1 MTSSGPGSPL
11 RAHFNDGSSNWAG
24 LHGSSTALALLT
36 AALEHDGIVLVVTR
50 SSHQSHLLEQDI
62 RLFGE
67 GVLPVLHFPDHETLP
82 YDPFSPH
89 PDIVAERLSTLS
101 MLAGMDKGLLL
112 APIATLMQ
120 RLPPRSHVLGQNIQL
135 EIGQTLVIEQFRQRL
150 QQAGYSHADPVYQAG
165 QFAVRGSVVDLFA
178 SGSKQP
184 LRIDLF
190 DEEIDSL
197 REFDSETQR
206 STAEL
211 QKFKMLPAREYPCD
225 MASFDALRKAFRYR
239 FVVDTRNVALY
250 QDLRQGLHPQ
260 GLEQYLPLFYEHTES
275 LFDYLPAKPLVVTQH
290 GIEEAAVD
298 FWSSTQERWEQR
310 RHDIERPVLD
320 PTELYF
326 SARDT
331 QGQLDKFDR
340 VSLLETDDSAKSHS
354 GTGSESGMT
363 DPESSFLGKSK
374 WPPGQARGD
383 DKFVIRFDT
392 SSVPDLHIH
401 DRGNEPAAALL
412 EFCNHYRGR
421 IMFAAD
427 TTGRREVLAETLQA
441 FGIRPQRFDS
451 WAEFQA
457 SGAGFGL
464 AVLPLEQGFLS
475 GDDIAVLTESQL
487 FGGRARPK
495 TTRKLTERDPEA
507 IIRSLSDLELG
518 DPVVHED
525 QGIGRYRGLQSLEI
539 DGREAEFL
547 MLEYAG
553 EDKLYVPV
561 ASMHLI
567 SRYTGGA
574 AENAPL
580 HRLGSEQWAK
590 ARKRAA
596 KKVRDVAAELL
607 DLYARRQARQGYG
620 FELDQPM
627 YADFCS
633 GFPFEET
640 QDQQKAIEAVLDD
653 MVSTKP
659 MDRVVCGDVGFGKT
673 EVALRAAYVAVQGQ
687 RQVAILVP
695 TTLLAQQHF
704 SKFSDRFA
712 DWPIRIELL
721 SRFRTGKQLDATL
734 KDLAQ
739 GKVDIV
745 IGTHKLLQRDIH
757 FKQLGLVIVDEE
769 QRFGVR
775 QKERLKQ
782 LRAEVDLLTLTATP
796 IPRTL
801 NMAMSGI
808 RDLSIIATP
817 PARRMAVKTL
827 ISQWDTALL
836 REALQREIQ
845 RGGQAFFLHN
855 EVRTIDQIAREVG
868 ELVPGARIRVAHGQ
882 MRRGELEKTMLDFYR
897 QRINVLVCTT
907 IIENGI
913 DVPTANTIIV
923 NRADK
928 FGLAQLHQLRGR
940 VGRSHHRAYAY
951 LIIPDKR
958 SMTRDAHKRLEA
970 IASLEELGAGFTLA
984 THDLEIRGAGEL
996 LGDEQSGEIQSVG
1009 FSLYSELLARAVA
1022 ALREGREVDL
1032 ESSLH
1037 QETDIELHVSALIPE
1052 DFLGDIHMRLTLY
1065 KRIASAPDQAAL
1077 RDLQV
1082 EMIDRFGLLPAQTKH
1097 LFQVT
1102 ELRQKARAIGVSRI
1116 DFGET
1121 GGRIEFAQNT
1131 SADPAALLEMI
1142 QQQPFDYK
1150 LQGPHKLRILFDE
1163 ESVEERTRISHEI
1176 LDKLTP

>member
-1 MTSSGPGSPL
+1 MNFAGPKSPFSARFDQGST
-11 RAHFNDGSSNWAG
+11 DWTG
-24 LHGSSTALALLT
+24 LHGSSTALALLS
-36 AALEHDGIVLVVTR
+36 AAQAHDGIVLVVTR
-50 SSHQSHLLEQDI
+50 SSHQSHVLEQDI
-62 RLFGE
+62 RLFSDGT
-67 GVLPVLHFPDHETLP
+67 LPVLHFPDHETLP

-101 MLAGMDKGLLL
+101 TLAGINSGLLL
-112 APIATLMQ
+112 VPVATLMQ
-120 RLPPRSHVLGQNIQL
+120 RLPPRSHTLGRNIQL
-135 EIGQTLVIEQFRQRL
+135 KTGQTLVIEDFRRRL

-165 QFAVRGSVVDLFA
+165 QFAVRGSVIDLFP
-178 SGSKQP
+178 SGRKTP
-184 LRIDLF
+184 IRIDLF

-197 REFDSETQR
+197 REFDPETQR
-206 STAEL
+206 SSNEL
-211 QKFKMLPAREYPCD
+211 QDFNMLPAREYPCD
-225 MASFDALRKAFRYR
+225 KASFEALRKAFRYR
-239 FVVDTRNVALY
+239 FVVDTRNVSLY

-260 GLEQYLPLFYEHTES
+260 GLEQYLPLFFEHTES
-275 LFDYLPAKPLVVTQH
+275 LLDYLPAKPLVVTQH
-290 GIEEAAVD
+290 GFEEAAVD
-298 FWSSTQERWEQR
+298 FWSSTNERWEQR

-320 PTELYF
+320 PLELYF
-326 SARDT
+326 NAKDVQQQLKQFTTVHLFEASDQPVSGAR
-331 QGQLDKFDR
+331 F
-340 VSLLETDDSAKSHS
+340 ETLTA
-354 GTGSESGMT
+354 
-363 DPESSFLGKSK
+363 
-374 WPPGQARGD
+374 
-383 DKFVIRFDT
+383 
-392 SSVPDLHIH
+392 PDLHIH
-401 DRGNEPAAALL
+401 DRGNEPAAALSKFIS
-412 EFCNHYRGR
+412 EFPGR

-427 TTGRREVLAETLQA
+427 TTGRREVLSETLRA
-441 FGIRPQRFDS
+441 FAIHPQRYES
-451 WAEFQA
+451 WNEFQL
-457 SGAGFGL
+457 SDKRLGL
-464 AVLPLEQGFLS
+464 TVLPIEQGFVS
-475 GDDIAVLTESQL
+475 GSGIAILTESQL
-487 FGGRARPK
+487 FGGRVRPK
-495 TTRKLTERDPEA
+495 TTRKLSERDPES

-525 QGIGRYRGLQSLEI
+525 HGVGRYRGLQSLEI
-539 DGREAEFL
+539 DEREAEFL
-547 MLEYAG
+547 MLEYAS

-561 ASMHLI
+561 SSMHLI

-607 DLYARRQARQGYG
+607 DLYARRQARQG
-620 FELDQPM
+620 FEFKLDKPM
-627 YADFCS
+627 YADFTS

-640 QDQQKAIEAVLDD
+640 PDQQRTIESVLED
-653 MVSTKP
+653 MESSQP

-687 RQVAILVP
+687 KQVAILVP

-704 SKFSDRFA
+704 SNFSDRFA
-712 DWPIRIELL
+712 DWPVRIELL
-721 SRFRTGKQLDATL
+721 SRFRTGKQLNATL
-734 KDLAQ
+734 KDLAN

-745 IGTHKLLQRDIH
+745 VGTHKLLQRDIK

-782 LRAEVDLLTLTATP
+782 LRAEVDMLTLTATP

-817 PARRMAVKTL
+817 PARRMAIKTL
-827 ISQWDTALL
+827 VSQWDTALL

-855 EVRTIDQIAREVG
+855 EVRNIEQVAREVG
-868 ELVPGARIRVAHGQ
+868 ELVPAARIRVAHGQ
-882 MRRGELEKTMLDFYR
+882 MPRGELEKVMLDFYR

-951 LIIPDKR
+951 LIVPDKR

-1022 ALREGREVDL
+1022 AMREGKEVDL
-1032 ESSLH
+1032 EGSLH
-1037 QETDIELHVSALIPE
+1037 QETDIELHISALIPE
-1052 DFLGDIHMRLTLY
+1052 DWLGDIHMRLTLY
-1065 KRIASAPDQAAL
+1065 KRIASAPDDAAL

-1082 EMIDRFGLLPAQTKH
+1082 EMIDRFGLLPPQTKH
-1097 LFQVT
+1097 LFQIA
-1102 ELRQKARAIGVSRI
+1102 ELKQKARAIGVSRI

-1121 GGRIEFAQNT
+1121 GGRFEFTEETCAN
-1131 SADPAALLEMI
+1131 PVALLEMI
-1142 QQQPFDYK
+1142 QKQSFDYK
-1150 LQGPHKLRILFDE
+1150 MQGPRKLRLMFDE
-1163 ESVEERTRISHEI
+1163 ESVEERIRLSGEI
-1176 LDKLTP
+1176 LDKLTPV

>member
-1 MTSSGPGSPL
+1 MSSKGPQSPL
-11 RAHFNDGSSNWAG
+11 EARFDKGSTVWTG
-24 LHGSSTALALLT
+24 LHGSSKALALFS
-36 AALEHDGIVLVVTR
+36 AARAHDGVVLVVTR
-50 SSHQSHLLEQDI
+50 SSHQSQLLEQDI
-62 RLFGE
+62 RLFSNGQT
-67 GVLPVLHFPDHETLP
+67 PVLHFPDHETLP

-89 PDIVAERLSTLS
+89 PDIIAERLSTLS
-101 MLAGMDKGLLL
+101 SLAKLRNGLLL
-112 APIATLMQ
+112 VPIATLMQ
-120 RLPPRSHVLGQNIQL
+120 RLPPRSHVLGKNIQL
-135 EIGQTLVIEQFRQRL
+135 KTGQTLVIDDFRQRL
-150 QQAGYSHADPVYQAG
+150 QTAGYSHADPVYQAG
-165 QFAVRGSVVDLFA
+165 QFAVRGSVVDLFP
-178 SGSKQP
+178 SGRKQP

-190 DEEIDSL
+190 DEEIESL
-197 REFDSETQR
+197 REFDPETQR

-211 QKFKMLPAREYPCD
+211 QEFAMLPAREYPCD
-225 MASFDALRKAFRYR
+225 PESFDALRKAFRYR
-239 FVVDTRNVALY
+239 FVVDTRNVSLY

-260 GLEQYLPLFYEHTES
+260 GLEQYLPLFFEETES
-275 LFDYLPAKPLVVTQH
+275 LLDYLPAAPLVVMQS

-298 FWSSTQERWEQR
+298 FWSSTNERWEQR

-320 PTELYF
+320 PLEMYF
-326 SARDT
+326 NPKDT
-331 QGQLDKFDR
+331 RTQLEVYDS
-340 VSLLETDDSAKSHS
+340 VSLLGAEDRMASA
-354 GTGSESGMT
+354 TLFAT
-363 DPESSFLGKSK
+363 QP
-374 WPPGQARGD
+374 A
-383 DKFVIRFDT
+383 
-392 SSVPDLHIH
+392 PDLHIH
-401 DRGNEPAAALL
+401 DRGNEPAAALQKF
-412 EFCNHYRGR
+412 ERSFTGR

-427 TTGRREVLAETLQA
+427 TAGRREVLADTLRA
-441 FGIRPQRFDS
+441 FAVDPQRFES
-451 WAEFQA
+451 WDEFQSSDA
-457 SGAGFGL
+457 RLGL
-464 AVLPLEQGFLS
+464 AVLPLEQGFVVA
-475 GDDIAVLTESQL
+475 DDIAVLTESQL

-495 TTRKLTERDPEA
+495 ATRKLSERDPEA
-507 IIRSLSDLELG
+507 IIRSLSDLEPG

-553 EDKLYVPV
+553 QDKLYVPV

-567 SRYTGGA
+567 SRYTGGP
-574 AENAPL
+574 AESAPL

-590 ARKRAA
+590 VRKRAA
-596 KKVRDVAAELL
+596 KRVRDVAAELL
-607 DLYARRQARQGYG
+607 DLYARRQARSGYG
-620 FELDQPM
+620 FELDKPM
-627 YADFCS
+627 YTEFS
-633 GFPFEET
+633 SSFPFEET
-640 QDQQKAIEAVLDD
+640 QDQLRTIEAVLED
-653 MVSTKP
+653 MVSSQP

-673 EVALRAAYVAVQGQ
+673 EVALRAAFVAVQGQ
-687 RQVAILVP
+687 KQVAILVP

-704 SKFSDRFA
+704 SNFSDRFA
-712 DWPIRIELL
+712 DWPVRIELL

-734 KDLAQ
+734 EDLEK

-745 IGTHKLLQRDIH
+745 IGTHKLLQRNIR
-757 FKQLGLVIVDEE
+757 FSKLGLVIVDEE

-782 LRAEVDLLTLTATP
+782 MRAEVDMLTLTATP

-817 PARRMAVKTL
+817 PARRMAIKTL
-827 ISQWDTALL
+827 VSQWDSALL

-855 EVRTIDQIAREVG
+855 EVRNIEQIAREVG
-868 ELVPGARIRVAHGQ
+868 ELVPAARIRVAHGQ
-882 MRRGELEKTMLDFYR
+882 MPRGELEKVMLDFYR

-951 LIIPDKR
+951 LIVPDKR

-1022 ALREGREVDL
+1022 AMRDGKEVDL
-1032 ESSLH
+1032 EGSLH

-1052 DFLGDIHMRLTLY
+1052 DWLGDIHTRLTLY
-1065 KRIASAPDQAAL
+1065 KRIASAPDESAL

-1082 EMIDRFGLLPAQTKH
+1082 EMIDRFGLLPPQTKH
-1097 LFQVT
+1097 LFEVSR
-1102 ELRQKARAIGVSRI
+1102 LRQKARAIGVSRI

-1121 GGRIEFAQNT
+1121 GGRIEFDKDT
-1131 SADPAALLEMI
+1131 SANPSGLLEMI
-1142 QQQPFDYK
+1142 QQNPFDYK
-1150 LQGPHKLRILFDE
+1150 LQGPHRLRILFDE
-1163 ESVEERTRISHEI
+1163 ESVEERIRISNEI
-1176 LDKLTP
+1176 LDKLTPPK

>member
-1 MTSSGPGSPL
+1 MSSAGPRSPL
-11 RAHFNDGSSNWAG
+11 GARFVGGSSNWAG
-24 LHGSSTALALLT
+24 LHGSSAALALLS
-36 AALEHDGIVLVVTR
+36 AARAFDGIVLVVTR
-50 SSHQSHLLEQDI
+50 SSHQSHVLERDI
-62 RLFGE
+62 RLFSDGT
-67 GVLPVLHFPDHETLP
+67 LPVLHFPDHETLP

-89 PDIVAERLSTLS
+89 PDIIAERLSTLS
-101 MLAGMDKGLLL
+101 SLASIKKGLLL

-120 RLPPRSHVLGQNIQL
+120 RLPPRSHTLGRNIQL
-135 EIGQTLVIEQFRQRL
+135 KTGQTLVIEDFRKRL

-165 QFAVRGSVVDLFA
+165 QFAVRGSVVDLFP
-178 SGSKQP
+178 SGRKLP

-197 REFDSETQR
+197 REFDPETQR
-206 STAEL
+206 STREL
-211 QKFKMLPAREYPCD
+211 QAFSMLPAREYPCD
-225 MASFDALRKAFRYR
+225 GASFEAFRKAFRYR
-239 FVVDTRNVALY
+239 FVVDTRNVSMY
-250 QDLRQGLHPQ
+250 QDVRQGMHPQ
-260 GLEQYLPLFYEHTES
+260 GLEQYLPLF
-275 LFDYLPAKPLVVTQH
+275 FN
-290 GIEEAAVD
+290 AVN
-298 FWSSTQERWEQR
+298 FWSSTTERWEQR

-320 PTELYF
+320 PVELYF
-326 SARDT
+326 NARDV
-331 QGQLDKFDR
+331 QDQLDVFNI
-340 VSLLETDDSAKSHS
+340 VSLLEAEDSDVSA
-354 GTGSESGMT
+354 
-363 DPESSFLGKSK
+363 
-374 WPPGQARGD
+374 
-383 DKFVIRFDT
+383 IRYET
-392 SSVPDLHIH
+392 RPAPDLHIH

-412 EFCNHYRGR
+412 EFTQTFPGR

-427 TTGRREVLAETLQA
+427 TTGRREVLSETLRA
-441 FGIRPQRFDS
+441 FAIRPQRFES
-451 WAEFQA
+451 WAAFQA
-457 SGAGFGL
+457 SGERLGL
-464 AVLPLEQGFLS
+464 TVLPIEQGFVS
-475 GDDIAVLTESQL
+475 GDEFAVLTESQL
-487 FGGRARPK
+487 FGGRVRPK

-507 IIRSLSDLELG
+507 IIRSLSDLEPG

-525 QGIGRYRGLQSLEI
+525 HGIGRYRGLQSLEI

-561 ASMHLI
+561 TSMHLI

-596 KKVRDVAAELL
+596 KRIRDVAAELL
-607 DLYARRQARQGYG
+607 DLYARRQARQGYE
-620 FELDQPM
+620 FKLDKPM
-627 YADFCS
+627 YADFSS

-640 QDQQKAIEAVLDD
+640 PDQQTAIEAVLGD
-653 MVSTKP
+653 MVSSQP

-673 EVALRAAYVAVQGQ
+673 EVALRAAYVAVQDEK
-687 RQVAILVP
+687 QVAILVP

-704 SKFSDRFA
+704 SNFSDRFA
-712 DWPIRIELL
+712 DWPVRIELL
-721 SRFRTGKQLDATL
+721 SRFRTGKQLDASL
-734 KDLAQ
+734 KNLAN

-745 IGTHKLLQRDIH
+745 IGTHKLLQRNIR
-757 FKQLGLVIVDEE
+757 FKRLGLVIVDEE

-827 ISQWDTALL
+827 VTQWDSALL

-855 EVRTIDQIAREVG
+855 EVRNIEQIARELG
-868 ELVPGARIRVAHGQ
+868 ELVPAARIRIAHGQ
-882 MRRGELEKTMLDFYR
+882 MPRGELEKVMLDFYR

-951 LIIPDKR
+951 LVIPDER
-958 SMTRDAHKRLEA
+958 SMTRDARKRLEA
-970 IASLEELGAGFTLA
+970 IAALEELGAGFTLA

-1022 ALREGREVDL
+1022 AMRDGEEVDL
-1032 ESSLH
+1032 EGSLH
-1037 QETDIELHVSALIPE
+1037 RETDIELHISALIPE
-1052 DFLGDIHMRLTLY
+1052 DWLGDIHTRLTLY
-1065 KRIASAPDQAAL
+1065 KRIASAADEPAL

-1082 EMIDRFGLLPAQTKH
+1082 EMIDRFGLLPPQTKH
-1097 LFQVT
+1097 LFQVA

-1121 GGRIEFAQNT
+1121 GGRIEFAQDT
-1131 SADPAALLEMI
+1131 RADPAALLEMI

-1150 LQGPHKLRILFDE
+1150 LQGPHKLRIMFDE
-1163 ESVEERTRISHEI
+1163 ESVEERIRISGGI
-1176 LDKLTP
+1176 LDRLTP